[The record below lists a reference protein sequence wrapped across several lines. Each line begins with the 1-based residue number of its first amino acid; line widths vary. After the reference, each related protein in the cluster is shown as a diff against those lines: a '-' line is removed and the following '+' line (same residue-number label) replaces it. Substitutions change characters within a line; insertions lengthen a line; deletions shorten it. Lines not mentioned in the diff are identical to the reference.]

1 MHTSVTDARGK
12 VFGTTFDALGRVI
25 AETNPQ
31 NQTLTYGYDARD
43 GLISHQDARAVT
55 TTRVVDGFGQVI
67 RESSPDSGQR
77 DFWYDEGG
85 RLTRVDDADGRR
97 TDFGYDASGRRTA
110 AFFAGA
116 PQQGIVYTY
125 DNQAAGNHGRGR
137 LTGLTDA
144 LGTAA
149 YRYDAQG
156 RVTEETR
163 GLGGRAYVT
172 TYAYDANGEVTQIGY
187 PSGRVVTVGR
197 ASDGLATGITT
208 QATAGGATQT
218 VAGAVAYRPFGDLGS
233 LVFGNG
239 LQHAR
244 AYDGNGWLSWLYV
257 GLGAPA
263 APVMNLDLLRDGDG
277 RLTTVGDNVNA
288 SRNAG
293 FGYTDAG
300 RLMTAAGPWGSDVYG
315 YDAGGNRTSV
325 SRTIGSAT
333 VAEAVLPAAGSNR
346 LISVSSGGST
356 IRTFSHSPAG
366 MLQTDV
372 RGGVAYAYGYDARG
386 RLSTASINGTV
397 VGRYGYDAFG
407 RRSWR
412 EATQGSATIRR
423 HYLFDGDGRLL
434 AEHDADTGTAVREY
448 VWLDDTPLA
457 LIDRDAGGAPR
468 TLFIHAGHL
477 DEPLMMT
484 DAAGVIVW
492 EARLEPF
499 GAATVLGGKGAN
511 AADAA
516 DALDWAVTRLMLER
530 RGGGPRVAVL

>member
-149 YRYDAQG
+149 YRDDAQG

-372 RGGVAYAYGYDARG
+372 RAGWPTP
-386 RLSTASINGTV
+386 TA
-397 VGRYGYDAFG
+397 
-407 RRSWR
+407 
-412 EATQGSATIRR
+412 
-423 HYLFDGDGRLL
+423 
-434 AEHDADTGTAVREY
+434 
-448 VWLDDTPLA
+448 
-457 LIDRDAGGAPR
+457 
-468 TLFIHAGHL
+468 
-477 DEPLMMT
+477 MT
-484 DAAGVIVW
+484 
-492 EARLEPF
+492 
-499 GAATVLGGKGAN
+499 
-511 AADAA
+511 
-516 DALDWAVTRLMLER
+516 
-530 RGGGPRVAVL
+530 RGGGSAPPASTGRWWGATATTRSGGGAGGRRRRGRRRSAATICSTATGGCWPSTTRTLGLPCASTCGWTTPRSRSSTGTRAGRRGRCSSTPVTWTSR